1 MEGSKGEEACN
12 NVNTT
17 SDQQPEGGNHALLT
31 PDLPKEM
38 KPIQTI
44 VWVFLATGVIGL
56 ICAFVFVAFR

>member
-1 MEGSKGEEACN
+1 MPQRPS
-12 NVNTT
+12 T
-17 SDQQPEGGNHALLT
+17 PEKSPQTDDHDLLT
-31 PDLPKEM
+31 PDLPNVM